1 MSFLK
6 RHAMICLLVLFT
18 AGIVLAADPSGKWTW
33 TYKAGK
39 KDMQKDVS
47 ASAELKFE
55 NGQLT
60 GTVSPPGKK
69 AAPLT
74 IKDGKV
80 EGDTVSF
87 KTTADNNKGKEVT
100 TEYSGK
106 LDGDAIT
113 GKFSISAGGKARE
126 QDWKA
131 TRAK

>member
-1 MSFLK
+1 MNFLK
-6 RHAMICLLVLFT
+6 RHAMVCLMLVVAT
-18 AGIVLAADPSGKWTW
+18 GMALAADPTGKWTW
-33 TYKAGK
+33 TFKAGK

-47 ASAELKFE
+47 ATADLKLE

-74 IKDGKV
+74 IKDGKID
-80 EGDTVSF
+80 GDKVSF
-87 KTTADNNKGKEVT
+87 KVTTDAKGKEVT

-106 LDGDAIT
+106 LEGDEIKGT
-113 GKFSISAGGKARE
+113 ISISAGGKARE
-126 QDWKA
+126 QEWKA